1 MAETQSVVRNRS
13 LAGIAKAGASLALLT
28 VIGFGFLA
36 ACVTPA
42 TLKALNPETLPMPM
56 LKPDAN
62 RMTSFDGAELGLTV
76 WEADGS
82 PEIVIVGVHGMND
95 YANAFHMAAPYWA
108 ERGVTTYAYD
118 QRGFGRSIG
127 RGDWPEE
134 DLMRE
139 DLRTA
144 VALVKARHPEATLAV
159 VGISM
164 GGAMTMTAFGSDR
177 PPEGVDRVVFS
188 GPGLRGWGSI
198 PMVQRVALWTSVR
211 VRPGWVVRPPRFVKI
226 EPSDNTEMLQ
236 RLWTDPLGIR
246 TNKIE
251 QVHGVVSLMENAHR
265 AAPHLPADV
274 PMLVTYGAKD
284 IVIPESGV
292 KRTAKRLPEH
302 VRTAYYPEGYHMLL
316 RDLQAQTVFD
326 DVLAFL
332 RDPDAP
338 LPSNVGEVP
347 GRRSD

>member
-1 MAETQSVVRNRS
+1 MAETQSLVRNRIT
-13 LAGIAKAGASLALLT
+13 ARIAKAGATLALIL
-28 VIGFGFLA
+28 GLLFGGLA

-42 TLKALNPETLPMPM
+42 TFPALELEEPAMPQ
-56 LKPDAN
+56 LDPAAN
-62 RMTSFDGAELGLTV
+62 RMISFDGAELGLTV
-76 WEADGS
+76 WDTDGD
-82 PEIVIVGVHGMND
+82 PDIVIVGVHGMND

-108 ERGVTTYAYD
+108 ERSVKTYAYD
-118 QRGFGRSIG
+118 QRGFGRSVG

-134 DLMRE
+134 ELMRE

-144 VALVKARHPEATLAV
+144 VALVRAEHPDTTLAV

-198 PMVQRVALWTSVR
+198 PTVQRVALWTSVR
-211 VRPGWVVRPPRFVKI
+211 VRPGWIVRPPRFVKI
-226 EPSDNTEMLQ
+226 EPSDNVEMLR
-236 RLWTDPLGIR
+236 RLWSDPLGIR

-265 AAPHLPADV
+265 AAPKLPEDV
-274 PMLVTYGAKD
+274 PMLLTYGAKD
-284 IVIPESGV
+284 IVIPKRGV

-302 VRTAYYPEGYHMLL
+302 VRTAYYPDGYHMLL
-316 RDLQAQTVFD
+316 RDLQSEVVFE
-326 DVLAFL
+326 DVLSFL
-332 RDPDAP
+332 RDPNAP

-347 GRRSD
+347 GRIQD

>member
-1 MAETQSVVRNRS
+1 
-13 LAGIAKAGASLALLT
+13 
-28 VIGFGFLA
+28 
-36 ACVTPA
+36 
-42 TLKALNPETLPMPM
+42 MPM

>member
-1 MAETQSVVRNRS
+1 MPQ
-13 LAGIAKAGASLALLT
+13 LD
-28 VIGFGFLA
+28 
-36 ACVTPA
+36 PA
-42 TLKALNPETLPMPM
+42 
-56 LKPDAN
+56 AN
-62 RMTSFDGAELGLTV
+62 RMISFDGAELGLTV
-76 WEADGS
+76 WDTEDD
-82 PEIVIVGVHGMND
+82 PDIVIVGVHGMND

-108 ERGVTTYAYD
+108 ERGVKTYAYD
-118 QRGFGRSIG
+118 QRGFGRSVG
-127 RGDWPEE
+127 RGNWPEE
-134 DLMRE
+134 ELMRE

-144 VALVKARHPEATLAV
+144 VALVRAEYPEPTLAV

-164 GGAMTMTAFGSDR
+164 GGAMTMTAFGSNR

-198 PMVQRVALWTSVR
+198 PTVQRVALWSSVR

-226 EPSDNTEMLQ
+226 EPSDIIEMLR

-251 QVHGVVSLMENAHR
+251 QVHGVVTLMENAHR
-265 AAPHLPADV
+265 AAPKLPEDV
-274 PMLVTYGAKD
+274 PMLLTYGAKD
-284 IVIPESGV
+284 IVIPKRGV

-302 VRTAYYPEGYHMLL
+302 VRTAFYPDGYHMLL
-316 RDLQAQTVFD
+316 RDLQSEVVFE
-326 DVLAFL
+326 DVLTFL

-347 GRRSD
+347 GRIPG

>member
-1 MAETQSVVRNRS
+1 MAETQSLVRNRA
-13 LAGIAKAGASLALLT
+13 LARVAKTSAVLAVLVAIL
-28 VIGFGFLA
+28 FGGLA

-42 TLKALNPETLPMPM
+42 TLKALDLETPLMPQ
-56 LKPDAN
+56 LDLDN
-62 RMTSFDGAELGLTV
+62 DRLISFDGAELGLTV
-76 WEADGS
+76 WDTKDT
-82 PEIVIVGVHGMND
+82 PETVIVGVHGMND

-108 ERGVTTYAYD
+108 ARGVKTYAYD
-118 QRGFGRSIG
+118 QRGFGRSYG
-127 RGDWPEE
+127 RGEWPDE
-134 DLMRE
+134 DSMRE

-144 VALVKARHPEATLAV
+144 IRLVRAEHPDATLAV

-164 GGAMTMTAFGSDR
+164 GGAVTMTAFGSDR
-177 PPEGVDRVVFS
+177 PPEGVDRVVLS

-198 PMVQRVALWTSVR
+198 PAVQRIALWTSVR

-226 EPSDNTEMLQ
+226 EPSDNIEMLK
-236 RLWTDPLGIR
+236 RFWADPLGIK

-251 QVHGVVSLMENAHR
+251 QVHGVVSLMESAHR
-265 AAPHLPADV
+265 AAPSLTSDV
-274 PMLVTYGAKD
+274 PMLLTYGARD
-284 IVIPESGV
+284 IVIPKNGV
-292 KRTAKRLPEH
+292 RRTAKRLPEH

-316 RDLQAQTVFD
+316 RDLQAETVFD

-347 GRRSD
+347 GRSAS